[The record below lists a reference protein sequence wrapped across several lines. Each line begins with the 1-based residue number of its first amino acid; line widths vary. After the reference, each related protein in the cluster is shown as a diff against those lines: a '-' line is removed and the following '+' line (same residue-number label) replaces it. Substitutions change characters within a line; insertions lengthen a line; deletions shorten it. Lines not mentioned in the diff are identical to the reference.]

1 MTLYGERA
9 VENVCWLCSHRVS
22 VHVLFARI
30 TLNSH
35 RVSRFKAC
43 KFAKTH
49 WFFDKNEMVFY
60 KSVSDLSE
68 KVIKISSDDN
78 LLKGELDFLLM
89 QYIFDSLDL
98 DNFNY
103 YEKNKNLEDYSES
116 YKAA

>member
-1 MTLYGERA
+1 MNKELE
-9 VENVCWLCSHRVS
+9 V
-22 VHVLFARI
+22 FD
-30 TLNSH
+30 
-35 RVSRFKAC
+35 
-43 KFAKTH
+43 
-49 WFFDKNEMVFY
+49 FFVD
-60 KSVSDLSE
+60 D
-68 KVIKISSDDN
+68 IISSEDN

>member
-1 MTLYGERA
+1 MNKELE
-9 VENVCWLCSHRVS
+9 V
-22 VHVLFARI
+22 
-30 TLNSH
+30 
-35 RVSRFKAC
+35 
-43 KFAKTH
+43 
-49 WFFDKNEMVFY
+49 FDSFV
-60 KSVSDLSE
+60 DDIIL
-68 KVIKISSDDN
+68 SDDN